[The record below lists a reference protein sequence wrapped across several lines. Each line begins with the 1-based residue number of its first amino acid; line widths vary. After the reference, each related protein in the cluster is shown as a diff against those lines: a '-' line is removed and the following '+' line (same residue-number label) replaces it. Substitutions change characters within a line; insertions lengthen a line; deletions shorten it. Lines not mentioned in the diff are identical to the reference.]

1 MAQLPYV
8 MESAGISPELRSIY
22 DDIIKLRGGVLNLY
36 RILANQPPALR
47 AFMSMSRYVRDQS
60 SLPPQLRELAILV
73 TAYGLNVEYERVHHL
88 AAARKVGVL
97 ETKLRDLAAWRSS
110 DAYEPIERAVMAYA
124 DEVAVSRHVRDS
136 TVNDLRRYLSPQEVV
151 DLAITVAWYHFCAAL
166 ILPLGVE
173 IEGTST

>member
-8 MESAGISPELRSIY
+8 MESAGISADLRSIY

-60 SLPPQLRELAILV
+60 SLTPQLRELAILV
-73 TAYGLNVEYERVHHL
+73 TAYALNVEYERVHHL
-88 AAARKVGVL
+88 AAARKVGVR
-97 ETKLRDLAAWRSS
+97 ETKIEALATWRSS
-110 DAYEPIERAVMAYA
+110 DAYEPVERAVMAYA
-124 DEVAVSRHVRDS
+124 DEVAVSRHVRDL

-173 IEGTST
+173 IEGTAT